1 MTSVRAARRGG
12 WFAVEAA
19 VALTLVVMLMLA
31 VTAVQNSAAQ
41 ANHQQMVA
49 RRCVAAAQAALD
61 SIAATGR
68 ALSEDDLKR
77 LWPKIRVRVS
87 RSPGRGEWAGLTLL
101 AAVAAGESHGRQV
114 EVDLRRYI
122 LPPAAGGEGP

>member
-1 MTSVRAARRGG
+1 M
-12 WFAVEAA
+12 EAA

-31 VTAVQNSAAQ
+31 LTGVQNSAAR

-49 RRCVAAAQAALD
+49 RRCVAAAQATLD

-68 ALSEDDLKR
+68 GLSEDDLKR

-87 RSPGRGEWAGLTLL
+87 RSPGRGDWAGLTLVT
-101 AAVAAGESHGRQV
+101 AVAAGQSYRRQV

-122 LPPAAGGEGP
+122 LAPGAGGEGP